1 MRPGETDGLRV
12 GFVGLGRM
20 GGAMAGHLLEEGAS
34 VTGWNR
40 TASRASGLV
49 AKGLHLVGTPREAVL
64 DLVVVSVFDGD
75 ALIDVVEGPD
85 GIAAGSLEGTVVID
99 TTTLLPE
106 PSLVA
111 ARSIEAAGGTLLRA
125 PVSGNT
131 VLAARGDLS
140 FLCSG
145 DRAAY
150 EHCAPLFEVLGRAHA
165 WIGNDEEARV
175 AKLALNLMIA
185 GSMQLIAE
193 ALSFAES
200 GGVERSAM
208 LDVMKASAV
217 GSPFVDYKA
226 DPLLADDYSPTF
238 TVSAMRRDLHLLFE
252 LAQNSD
258 QPLPVSGL
266 VDQLLAA
273 CEGLGWK
280 GADFAALYPLIRKLG
295 GVDVA
300 VRGGE

>member
-1 MRPGETDGLRV
+1 MGE
-12 GFVGLGRM
+12 
-20 GGAMAGHLLEEGAS
+20 AMAGHLLEEGAS

-40 TASRASGLV
+40 TESRASGLV
-49 AKGLHLVGTPREAVL
+49 AKGLDLAMTPREAVR
-64 DLVVVSVFDGD
+64 DLMVVSVFDGD
-75 ALIDVVEGPD
+75 ALVAVVEGPQ
-85 GIAAGSLEGTVVID
+85 GIAAGSLHGVVVVD

-106 PSLVA
+106 PSIRA
-111 ARSIEAAGGTLLRA
+111 AKAIEAAGGTLLRA

-150 EHCAPLFEVLGRAHA
+150 ERCAPLFEVLGRAHT
-165 WIGNDEEARV
+165 WIGGDEEARV
-175 AKLALNLMIA
+175 AKLGLNLMIA

-200 GGVERSAM
+200 SGVERSAM
-208 LDVMKASAV
+208 LEVMKASAV
-217 GSPFVDYKA
+217 GSPFLDYKA
-226 DPLLADDYSPTF
+226 GPLLADDYSPTF
-238 TVSAMRRDLHLLFE
+238 TVSAMRRDLDLLFE
-252 LAQNSD
+252 LARESD

-273 CEGLGWK
+273 CQGLGWA
-280 GADFAALYPLIRKLG
+280 GSDFAALYPLIRKLG
-295 GVDVA
+295 GGDV
-300 VRGGE
+300 RLEGGG

>member
-1 MRPGETDGLRV
+1 MGE
-12 GFVGLGRM
+12 
-20 GGAMAGHLLEEGAS
+20 AMAGHMLGEGAS

-40 TASRASGLV
+40 TASRASELV
-49 AKGLHLVGTPREAVL
+49 AKGLDLVATPREAVL

-75 ALIDVVEGPD
+75 ALGAVVEGPN
-85 GIAAGSLEGTVVID
+85 GIAAGPLEGVVVVD

-106 PSLVA
+106 ASRRA
-111 ARSIEAAGGTLLRA
+111 ATAIEAAGGRLLRA

-150 EHCAPLFEVLGRAHA
+150 ERCAPLFEVLGRAHA
-165 WIGNDEEARV
+165 WVGGDEEARV
-175 AKLALNLMIA
+175 AKLGLNLMIA

-200 GGVERSAM
+200 CGVERSAM

-252 LAQNSD
+252 LAQESD

-273 CEGLGWK
+273 CQGLGWD
-280 GADFAALYPLIRKLG
+280 GADFASLYPLIRKLG
-295 GVDVA
+295 GVDLPVKD
-300 VRGGE
+300 GG